1 MSKSKSR
8 NSFSFIEVLVV
19 LVILSVIASFS
30 FFKQNNSNLQ
40 LATQK
45 IILYLNYTRYISHI
59 DNKEDSQDAQWQKKL
74 WTLKFQ
80 NCSSAVGGLYYV
92 VYSDTSGGTSHFKK
106 SECLKDPT
114 SNKYL
119 YSNNDCDASGDES
132 KYILLTKEYGVTKVE
147 LKCNTTG
154 SIGQISFG
162 YDGKIYSSLGDSP
175 KEITTPCNLTLY
187 DKNGDNNTIVIEPKT
202 GYIHNL

>member
-1 MSKSKSR
+1 MNKIK
-8 NSFSFIEVLVV
+8 NGFSFIEILIVLI
-19 LVILSVIASFS
+19 ILSVILSFAYY
-30 FFKQNNSNLQ
+30 KQNNSNLK

-45 IILYLNYTRYISHI
+45 IVLYLNYTRYISHI
-59 DNKEDSQDAQWQKKL
+59 DNKQNFQDQEWQKKL

-80 NCSSAVGGLYYV
+80 NCSSAIGGLYYV

-106 SECLKDPT
+106 TECLKDPT
-114 SNKYL
+114 TNKYL
-119 YSNNDCDASGDES
+119 YSNYDCEASSDES

-147 LKCNTTG
+147 LSCNTTG

-162 YDGKIYSSLGDSP
+162 YDGRIYSSLGNSP
-175 KEITTPCNLTLY
+175 KEITTPCILTLY
-187 DKNGDNNTIVIEPKT
+187 DKSGNNNTIVIEPKT